1 MKSYTTTI
9 KSSGLPNTKSN
20 IKGANKMKI
29 NIKGVQAYLRKFQIS
44 YKSLG
49 DLLGLEQSTM
59 RKKIGGTRTLKD
71 KEWSIIVKHYPS
83 LRYYE
88 KKE

>member
-1 MKSYTTTI
+1 
-9 KSSGLPNTKSN
+9 
-20 IKGANKMKI
+20 MKI